1 MPTSEDNKSNI
12 IEYQGENITLL
23 LDTGKEHYKAI
34 VHPGNIERNIDIRHK
49 LLDYTNSA
57 EKEITIVE
65 NNKNDLNDALKNA
78 IINAEKN
85 ASEAKL
91 IISGMQ
97 EKMAEFEAE
106 LFTVKNQNYL
116 LNAELQA
123 LKAEIAE
130 KDSDKK

>member
-1 MPTSEDNKSNI
+1 MTE
-12 IEYQGENITLL
+12 L
-23 LDTGKEHYKAI
+23 
-34 VHPGNIERNIDIRHK
+34 
-49 LLDYTNSA
+49 
-57 EKEITIVE
+57 
-65 NNKNDLNDALKNA
+65 
-78 IINAEKN
+78 NAEKN

-130 KDSDKK
+130 KDRNASQEEMDWSQGGEKVNDKHDNEVTDENFQQLEDLNRMKHSGFDRVNIIVTCVVYNTKI